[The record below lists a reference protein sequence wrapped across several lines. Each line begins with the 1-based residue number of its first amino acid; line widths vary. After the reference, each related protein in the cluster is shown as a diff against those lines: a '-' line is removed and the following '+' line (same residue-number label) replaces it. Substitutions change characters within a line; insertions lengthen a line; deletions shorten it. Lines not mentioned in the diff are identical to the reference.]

1 MTSPRFVRLTGLV
14 YLTLAIIGGFAFFT
28 VSETLYFRGDAS
40 ATAMAITANESL
52 FRWGIAAYW
61 IILGIDV
68 LLAWMLFRV
77 FRDHAPDLAILA
89 AWFRLAYVAIHG
101 AAILELTKILALLDG
116 AMASQSPTLRT
127 DLIQHYMQAHLDG
140 FLLSLI
146 IFGLHLNMMGWII
159 IRTRPLPAIIGGL
172 VMLAGSAYI
181 IDGMAFILLEDYA
194 AFYAATQIWIAIIAT
209 VGEVSFLLWL
219 LVRGIRAPIG
229 RVEAKG

>member
-1 MTSPRFVRLTGLV
+1 
-14 YLTLAIIGGFAFFT
+14 
-28 VSETLYFRGDAS
+28 
-40 ATAMAITANESL
+40 
-52 FRWGIAAYW
+52 
-61 IILGIDV
+61 
-68 LLAWMLFRV
+68 
-77 FRDHAPDLAILA
+77 
-89 AWFRLAYVAIHG
+89 
-101 AAILELTKILALLDG
+101 
-116 AMASQSPTLRT
+116 
-127 DLIQHYMQAHLDG
+127 MQAHLDG